1 MNNLSFKMIERV
13 EGRKE
18 C

>member
-1 MNNLSFKMIERV
+1 V

-18 C
+18 QG